1 MHKLSKR
8 EIIAVLIV
16 IIAVGGVAFFPRYIS
31 EDVTPSYQPD
41 SSSPNSSSNET
52 DNENTSADETVY
64 SPVFCEF
71 ASSTTCKHCPK
82 IGGILYE
89 IYDESKYP
97 FSVVS
102 LVYDKNTLAKKRL
115 IDDYNVLGFPTVF
128 LNGGEKVIYG
138 SDVDKSEV
146 ENIIRSLAKQ
156 EKPEIKL
163 SLSLFWDENTSVLH
177 TKVSATNNESNSYEG
192 VLKVY
197 LLEINSRWYDYDGKP
212 YRFALLTYTLDT
224 QLSLKPGETK
234 NFTSDWDG
242 SKYKPID
249 KDNLLATAVVFSQ
262 DTVDRYS
269 DPPDN
274 TRSFSAHSVDTVVTQ
289 RIGTGNLPPQVGI
302 SSPKKGMFNL
312 RSKPLMWTLF
322 GSTWVVGKT
331 DVNVLVND
339 DGNFIKLEFY
349 VDNTLKQTVSDS
361 GRMDNKQ
368 YTFALHGPLFG
379 QHTLKVKAYDS
390 EGKTAETKMIIK
402 TFILLP

>member
-1 MHKLSKR
+1 MCKLSKR
-8 EIIAVLIV
+8 EIIAVFTVIIV
-16 IIAVGGVAFFPRYIS
+16 IGGIVFFPHYIS
-31 EDVTPSYQPD
+31 EDVTPFYQPD

-52 DNENTSADETVY
+52 DNENNPAYETMY

-71 ASSTTCKHCPK
+71 ASSTTCKYCSE

-89 IYDESKYP
+89 IYDENKYP
-97 FSVVS
+97 FYVVS

-115 IDDYNVLGFPTVF
+115 TDDYNVLGFPTVF

-146 ENIIRSLAKQ
+146 ENIIRLLAKQ
-156 EKPEIKL
+156 KKPAIKL
-163 SLSLFWDENTSVLH
+163 SLSLSWDENTSVLH
-177 TKVSATNNESNSYEG
+177 TETSVTNNESNSYEG

-197 LLEINSRWYDYDGKP
+197 LIEINSRWYDYDGKP
-212 YRFALLTYTLDT
+212 YRFALHTYTLDT
-224 QLSLKPGETK
+224 RLSLEPGETK

-242 SKYKPID
+242 SEYEPID

-262 DTVDRYS
+262 DTVNRYS

-274 TRSFSAHSVDTVVTQ
+274 THLFSAHSVDTLVTQ
-289 RIGTGNLPPQVGI
+289 RIGGGNLPPQVGI

-312 RSKPLMWTLF
+312 RSKPFMWTLF

-339 DGNFIKLEFY
+339 DGSFIKLEFY
-349 VDNTLKQTVSDS
+349 VDNTLKQTISDR
-361 GRMDNKQ
+361 GRINNKQ
-368 YTFALHGPLFG
+368 YTFTLHGPLFG